1 MGRVNTPAVGE
12 QERAALENGLRTGK
26 SHAFRMRC
34 QAILLK
40 SEGRKSKDVAT
51 IVGMCHVSVNSWLKR
66 YKDAGMTGLVTKPGR
81 GRKPLLDKQA
91 DGQAVMEAVKAN
103 RSRIAMAKAEW
114 EAKRREA
121 SKPVGRQAFTS
132 FLKALGQDINE
143 LEKE

>member
-1 MGRVNTPAVGE
+1 MGRVNTPAISE
-12 QERAALENGLRTGK
+12 QERAALENGLRTSK

-40 SEGRKSKDVAT
+40 SEGDKSKDVAN
-51 IVGMCHVSVNSWLKR
+51 IVSMCHVSVNSWLKR
-66 YKDAGMTGLVTKPGR
+66 YKDAGMAGLVTKPGR

-91 DGQAVMEAVKAN
+91 DGQAVIEAVKAN

-114 EAKRREA
+114 EAKRSEA

-132 FLKALGQDINE
+132 FLKALAQDISG